1 MRFKSVL
8 LSAAAGLLVAGTA
21 FGADSYKIDT
31 AHSSVGFSVKHMVI
45 TNTKGNFKDFSG
57 EILFDPKNV
66 TKSSVKVTIKA
77 ASIDTDNADR
87 DKHLRSGDFFDAETH
102 PEITFVSKKVEKKG
116 DGYLLTGTLT
126 LRGVSKEVSFPFTL
140 TGPVQDPWGNTR
152 IGAEAGLTINR
163 QDYGV
168 SWNKTLDTGGVL
180 VGDNVKIELAVEAV
194 KSK

>member
-21 FGADSYKIDT
+21 FGADSYKLDT

-66 TKSSVKVTIKA
+66 TKSSVKVTIQA

-152 IGAEAGLTINR
+152 IGAEASLTINR

-168 SWNKTLDTGGVL
+168 SWNKALDTGGVL

-194 KSK
+194 KAK